1 MDRKKAFLILLLV
14 MLIIVA
20 GIVFYGLKTPKED
33 AGLNNPSTEKKPTVT
48 NLFSQ
53 NSDST
58 KKTVSLTGTADKI
71 AEKTLTVKDATTSAS
86 TVVNINGAT
95 PVMLK
100 QKDGTL
106 KAGQIANLRI
116 NDSIK
121 VEYDSETKDVQL
133 ITITLKK

>member
-1 MDRKKAFLILLLV
+1 MDRKKTFLILLLV

-20 GIVFYGLKTPKED
+20 GIVFYGLKTPKEVTD
-33 AGLNNPSTEKKPTVT
+33 QNNSQANSKPVAT

-53 NSDST
+53 NTDST

-71 AEKTLTVKDATTSAS
+71 EEKTLIIKDATIATI
-86 TVVNINGAT
+86 VNINGAT

-121 VEYDSETKDVQL
+121 VEYDLETKDVQL
-133 ITITLKK
+133 ITITIKK

>member
-1 MDRKKAFLILLLV
+1 MDRKKTFLILLLV

-20 GIVFYGLKTPKED
+20 GIVFYGLKTPKEVTD
-33 AGLNNPSTEKKPTVT
+33 QNNSQANSKPVAT

-53 NSDST
+53 NTDST
-58 KKTVSLTGTADKI
+58 KKTVSLTGTADK
-71 AEKTLTVKDATTSAS
+71 TLIIKDATIATI
-86 TVVNINGAT
+86 VNINGAT

-121 VEYDSETKDVQL
+121 VEYDLETKDVQL
-133 ITITLKK
+133 ITITIKK